1 MNSIDKDE
9 TLTRNKKVVQQ
20 RDVIMWNI
28 KIHPKFELNSL
39 EAIHC

>member
-1 MNSIDKDE
+1 MNSTDKDE

-20 RDVIMWNI
+20 RDVMWNI
-28 KIHPKFELNSL
+28 KIYPKFDLNSL